1 MNKKAIIKL
10 AVDILMTFALLFLS
24 GYQFWG
30 EALHE
35 WVGALMFV
43 LFIAHHLLN
52 LSYYKNLFRGKYT
65 AVRIITLFIDC
76 LTLISM
82 LAQMYSGIVISRY
95 VFNFL
100 PIDGGLA
107 LARKLHILGAYWGF
121 IVMSLHLGLHWSMI
135 IGVLKKALHIKRP
148 NKARAVISAAA
159 GILIAG
165 YGIFAFIKR
174 DFLTYLALKSEF
186 VFLDYDEPW
195 LIFYLDYI
203 AIMGLCVFVSH
214 YALKLVKLMRN
225 KSENPK

>member
-10 AVDILMTFALLFLS
+10 AVDILMTVALLFLS

-65 AVRIITLFIDC
+65 AVRIITLLVDC
-76 LTLISM
+76 LTLLSM

-95 VFNFL
+95 VFDFL
-100 PIDGGLA
+100 PIEGGLA
-107 LARKLHILGAYWGF
+107 FARKLHILGAYWGF

-135 IGVLKKALHIKRP
+135 IGVLKKALHINRP
-148 NKARAVISAAA
+148 NKARTVISVAA
-159 GILIAG
+159 GIMIAG
-165 YGIFAFIKR
+165 YGIFAFVKR

-186 VFLDYDEPW
+186 VFLDYDEPR
-195 LIFYLDYI
+195 LMFYLDYI

-214 YALKLVKLMRN
+214 YVLNLVKRIKS
-225 KSENPK
+225 KSEE